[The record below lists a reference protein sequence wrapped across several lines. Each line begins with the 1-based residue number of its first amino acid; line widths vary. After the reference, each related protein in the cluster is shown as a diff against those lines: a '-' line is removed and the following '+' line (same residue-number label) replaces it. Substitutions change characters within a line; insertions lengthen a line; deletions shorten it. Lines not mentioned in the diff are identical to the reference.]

1 MTEQT
6 PAPVNP
12 YAAAP
17 SPLSPSDER
26 LWATLIHVGGIFFGF
41 LVPLI
46 GYLVLKDRGPLVR
59 QHSATA
65 LNFQL
70 TVLIGY
76 VASWI
81 LMFVLIYQCVT
92 LLGAWE
98 TAISGVVISPPAQG
112 PDGRIYSCADDR
124 ALHCLDQSTG
134 KEYWAFRPGRRLSG
148 PCGS

>member
-1 MTEQT
+1 MSEQT
-6 PAPVNP
+6 PPPVNP

-26 LWATLIHVGGIFFGF
+26 LWATLIHVSGIFFGF
-41 LVPLI
+41 LVPLV

-81 LMFVLIYQCVT
+81 LMFVLIGFLTYFAV
-92 LLGAWE
+92 WVYSIVF
-98 TAISGVVISPPAQG
+98 AIIAAIAANKGEGYKYPLAIPF
-112 PDGRIYSCADDR
+112 IN
-124 ALHCLDQSTG
+124 
-134 KEYWAFRPGRRLSG
+134 
-148 PCGS
+148 

>member
-70 TVLIGY
+70 TVLIAYLAVWVYSIVFAIIAAVAANKGEGY
-76 VASWI
+76 KYP
-81 LMFVLIYQCVT
+81 L
-92 LLGAWE
+92 
-98 TAISGVVISPPAQG
+98 AIPFIN
-112 PDGRIYSCADDR
+112 
-124 ALHCLDQSTG
+124 
-134 KEYWAFRPGRRLSG
+134 
-148 PCGS
+148 

>member
-26 LWATLIHVGGIFFGF
+26 LWATLIHVRGIFFGF

-81 LMFVLIYQCVT
+81 LMFVLIGFVT
-92 LLGAWE
+92 YLAVWVYSIVF
-98 TAISGVVISPPAQG
+98 AIIAAVAANKGEGYKYPLAIPF
-112 PDGRIYSCADDR
+112 IN
-124 ALHCLDQSTG
+124 
-134 KEYWAFRPGRRLSG
+134 
-148 PCGS
+148 

>member
-81 LMFVLIYQCVT
+81 LMFVMIGFVT
-92 LLGAWE
+92 YLAVWVYSIVF
-98 TAISGVVISPPAQG
+98 AIIAAVAANKGEGYKYPLAIPF
-112 PDGRIYSCADDR
+112 IN
-124 ALHCLDQSTG
+124 
-134 KEYWAFRPGRRLSG
+134 
-148 PCGS
+148 